1 MVGSSTL
8 PKRKWGSHYEI
19 MINFEKIAKQKLSL
33 QSEGMYTMTMYTMSD
48 GENIVG
54 ALLYKY

>member
-1 MVGSSTL
+1 
-8 PKRKWGSHYEI
+8 
-19 MINFEKIAKQKLSL
+19 MINFEKIVKQKLNL